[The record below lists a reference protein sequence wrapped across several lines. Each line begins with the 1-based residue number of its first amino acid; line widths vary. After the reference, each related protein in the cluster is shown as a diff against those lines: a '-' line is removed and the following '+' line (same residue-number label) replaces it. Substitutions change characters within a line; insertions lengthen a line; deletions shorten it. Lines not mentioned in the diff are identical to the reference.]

1 MEETAKAAEIKIIN
15 TKAETYSLQE
25 TLCEEQSKVSD
36 LEQYGRR
43 NMVEIN
49 NIPFTTDENLES
61 VMADIARKG
70 RKLDHFNYNNM

>member
-1 MEETAKAAEIKIIN
+1 M
-15 TKAETYSLQE
+15 KAETYSLQE
-25 TLCEEQSKVSD
+25 TLCEEQNKVSD

-61 VMADIARKG
+61 VMADIARKCM
-70 RKLDHFNYNNM
+70 KLDHFNYSNM